1 MFEAMQKIAIAVL
14 VGMAA
19 VGAIQDWSRDVPSVT
34 ADYYAQTQTG
44 GEIEETYTAMGEY
57 DVDYAEYPAQD
68 LLIKQYKIWYP
79 SALAGEEG
87 REWPIVVMANGTG
100 VPASR
105 YTPVFRHLA
114 SWGFVVIGNEMQN
127 SWSGGASAGALDLL
141 AELNEDP
148 SSLFYHKLDLDNVG
162 SAGHSQGAIGAIN
175 AVTTQPNGDSYK
187 ALYLASTPSSLYA
200 STLEWAYDPALI
212 DVPCFMT
219 AGTGLLDAGEA
230 GSPEVAEEAQE
241 VSIAPLW
248 SQEENYSLIP
258 DSVPKLRARRTGADH
273 AEMLPWPDGYMTAW
287 FMYWLQGD
295 EAAGRAFFGPDA
307 EIVHNPL
314 WQDIEKNL

>member
-1 MFEAMQKIAIAVL
+1 
-14 VGMAA
+14 
-19 VGAIQDWSRDVPSVT
+19 
-34 ADYYAQTQTG
+34 
-44 GEIEETYTAMGEY
+44 MGEY

-175 AVTTQPNGDSYK
+175 AVTAQPNGDSYK

-241 VSIAPLW
+241 VSISPLW
-248 SQEENYSLIP
+248 SQEENYGLIP

>member
-1 MFEAMQKIAIAVL
+1 MFETMQKIAIAVL

-34 ADYYAQTQTG
+34 ADYYTQTQTG
-44 GEIEETYTAMGEY
+44 GEIEEIYTAMGEY

-105 YTPVFRHLA
+105 YAPVFRHLA

-241 VSIAPLW
+241 VSISPLW
-248 SQEENYSLIP
+248 SQEENYGLIP

-307 EIVHNPL
+307 EIVQNPL